1 MKGLVTSALLGVLL
15 AMPVAAQIA
24 ASGRPTEA
32 QKTAP
37 PVRKAPPA
45 PASSPSATPA
55 LSGAPGGGKR
65 SSSML
70 KVDVR
75 AIRRPGGTAGIR
87 LVRSGAVTMV
97 HPGRHAMAVEG
108 ASAPYRSQMKLI
120 RVGASPLATYTRY
133 GISFAEPQKEIRER
147 PPTIRI
153 NP

>member
-24 ASGRPTEA
+24 ASGQPTEA
-32 QKTAP
+32 QKAAP

-45 PASSPSATPA
+45 PVSSPRATPA
-55 LSGAPGGGKR
+55 LSGAPSGGKR
-65 SSSML
+65 TSSML
-70 KVDVR
+70 KVDVQ

-87 LVRSGAVTMV
+87 LIRGGAVTMV
-97 HPGRHAMAVEG
+97 HPGDHGMVMAG
-108 ASAPYRSQMKLI
+108 AGAPRRSQMKLI

-133 GISFAEPQKEIRER
+133 GISLAEPQEESRAR